1 MNKAYLKEFNI
12 KLGQV
17 KQEKEQI
24 EKEVANKE
32 REKERLPIIHSLE
45 CKK

>member
-24 EKEVANKE
+24 EKEVSAAE
-32 REKERLPIIHSLE
+32 SEKKGLSVIHSQ
-45 CKK
+45 KKT

>member
-1 MNKAYLKEFNI
+1 MNKDYLKEFNI

-24 EKEVANKE
+24 EKEVAKKE
-32 REKERLPIIHSLE
+32 REKERLPIIHSD
-45 CKK
+45 